1 MATTSSDGGGVGT
14 VDLYWIPLGAGAHV
28 VRLSGRLLERVV
40 ARRQGRAPV
49 ALYHAALVVEV
60 PEGRYAV
67 EQTPVPRGDPAA
79 RGVVAAGPVGTR
91 RAGRVRVF
99 RYEIRRWPDGVIPD
113 LAAAVGGAVRVADD
127 LERSRG
133 VLDVLPTIPTPVWGR
148 DELSAGEMW
157 TSNSIVSWALVRAGI
172 EVATVVPPGRGRA
185 PGWRAGVVVAEREI
199 ASGPVRR
206 R

>member
-1 MATTSSDGGGVGT
+1 MATTSSDGRGVGS

-28 VRLSGRLLERVV
+28 VRLSGRLVEWLL
-40 ARRQGRAPV
+40 ARRERRQPV
-49 ALYHAALVVEV
+49 ALYHAALVVQV
-60 PEGRYAV
+60 PEGRVAV

-91 RAGRVRVF
+91 RAGCLRVF
-99 RYEIRRWPDGVIPD
+99 RYEIRRWPGGVIPD
-113 LAAAVGGAVRVADD
+113 LAAAVGGAVQVADD

-148 DELSAGEMW
+148 DELAAGEMW

-172 EVATVVPPGRGRA
+172 DVATVVPPGGGRA
-185 PGWRAGVVVAEREI
+185 PGWRAGVVVAERES
-199 ASGPVRR
+199 ASGLVRR